1 MRLHYPKHTFWILA
15 SQTGV
20 WRVVR
25 AGTVGNTR
33 VRIFQQSQ
41 GKGLGLGIRRGRRQE
56 LSPISGVKK
65 SGLSRRVNLALVIAV
80 GFDAALKPGDCKHPR
95 QLFTTSR
102 TPSEETLANPRVCN
116 FNFCY
121 ISSLPRVLPSKI
133 VYRMPTLIK
142 RVQSLGT
149 LTNAT
154 AKLNLYFIRLML
166 KRLANDV
173 HPKWV
178 LSESQRE

>member
-1 MRLHYPKHTFWILA
+1 MQFVLKKQLIHRWQTPTHSSLNALALSKTHILNLA
-15 SQTGV
+15 WQTGV
-20 WRVVR
+20 WSVVR

-65 SGLSRRVNLALVIAV
+65 NELSRRVNLALVIAV
-80 GFDAALKPGDCKHPR
+80 GFDAALKAGDCKHPR
-95 QLFTTSR
+95 QLFTTFR

-121 ISSLPRVLPSKI
+121 ISSLPRVLPSKMI
-133 VYRMPTLIK
+133 CR
-142 RVQSLGT
+142 
-149 LTNAT
+149 
-154 AKLNLYFIRLML
+154 
-166 KRLANDV
+166 
-173 HPKWV
+173 HW
-178 LSESQRE
+178 